1 MYHRVM
7 RVVAFLMVAA
17 CGAEPKQPFLA
28 NAPHP
33 DTAAVAAGA
42 AATAAAI
49 TLVDPDAA
57 TRGKPEKASPDV
69 EKKPVEVKQSVPSD
83 VFDRLDHP
91 AASSGSAAPAPE
103 VKPAAKTTK
112 RKGPPPHIPLP
123 SEAVKPAD

>member
-1 MYHRVM
+1 M
-7 RVVAFLMVAA
+7 RVVVFLLLAA

-57 TRGKPEKASPDV
+57 TRGKPEKSTSDPD
-69 EKKPVEVKQSVPSD
+69 KKPVEVKQNVPPD
-83 VFDRLDHP
+83 VLDRLDKSE
-91 AASSGSAAPAPE
+91 AGTASGSAAPAPE
-103 VKPAAKTTK
+103 AKPAAKTK

-123 SEAVKPAD
+123 NEAIKSPD

>member
-1 MYHRVM
+1 M
-7 RVVAFLMVAA
+7 RVVAFLLLAA

-33 DTAAVAAGA
+33 DNAAVAGAA

-49 TLVDPDAA
+49 TIADPNAA
-57 TRGKPEKASPDV
+57 TRGKPEKASPQV
-69 EKKPVEVKQSVPSD
+69 EKQPVEVKQNVPSD

-91 AASSGSAAPAPE
+91 AAGSGSAAPAPE
-103 VKPAAKTTK
+103 AKPAKTK